1 VSLWRQLSRG
11 VAALLNRGA
20 ADRNQADEAEHY
32 LEEAAAELIASGVPP
47 GEARRRARLELGTA
61 ANLREDMR
69 SYGWENAVAGI
80 FLDVRHAGR
89 RLRAA
94 SGFTAV
100 ALLTLALGIGAAT
113 AIFSVVEGILLKP
126 LPYRHAEQL
135 VALLHTA
142 PGLHLSE
149 LNLAASLYFTYKEEN
164 RVFQDVGMWQT
175 GAWTITGIRE
185 PEEVP
190 GLQVTYRFLP
200 VLGVEPAR
208 GRGFSATDDDPRGE
222 HTALLSDSYWLSRF
236 GGDPAALGRRL
247 LVDGVA
253 YTIIGVL
260 PPSFQFMDHRIS
272 LLLPMQ
278 YDRAN
283 LRLIS
288 FCCQGVARL
297 KPGISLAQANADVAR
312 MIPLAA
318 RKFAINQGF
327 PNDAFE
333 SARIGP
339 NVRPLKDVLV
349 GDIGNALWVMMG
361 SVGILLLIA
370 CANVAN
376 LLLVRADG
384 RRQELAVRAALG
396 AGWERLIREL
406 LVESLLLATIGGA
419 CGTALAYG
427 SLRLLTTSNLAHL
440 PRIHEIGLDAVV
452 LIFTAG
458 ISIAA
463 GLLFGALPAIKY
475 TRPRVADAL
484 RSGGRSLSSS
494 KERHRARSV
503 LVVSQV
509 AMAMVLLVGSA
520 LMIRTFQALRHVDPG
535 FSNAPELDTMRI
547 FIPGTQV
554 RIPEAA
560 VRMEEEILRK
570 VEGIA
575 GVSAAAI
582 TNVVPLG
589 SNGSNNPV
597 YAEDRTGKE
606 ISSIPP
612 IRRFKFISP
621 GYVSVIGGRLV
632 AGRDLTWA
640 ELYRQTPV
648 ALVSENM
655 ARELWGDSQRAL
667 GKRIRTTLSDD
678 WREVIGVISD
688 LRDNGIDQKAP
699 AIVYWPLLYRSLG
712 NAAGTSGAIRSVRY
726 VIRTRRAGTASF
738 RDELRHAV
746 EQVNPNLAVADV
758 QTLQSVYERSLARTS
773 FTLVLL
779 ATAGGMSLLLG
790 LIGIYGVISY
800 SVAQRRREIGIRIA
814 LGSPLPDVTRLFV
827 RHGLALSGLGT
838 LLGLAGALALTHLMK
853 SLLFEITP
861 ADPLAFAGA
870 TAALIGAALMASY
883 VPARQAAGIDP
894 AESLRSE

>member
-1 VSLWRQLSRG
+1 VSLWRRLSRG
-11 VAALLNRGA
+11 CSTLLDRGA
-20 ADRNQADEAEHY
+20 ADRNQTDEAEHY
-32 LEEAAAELIASGVPP
+32 LDQAAAAWMARGLSP

-61 ANLREDMR
+61 ANLHEDMR
-69 SYGWENAVAGI
+69 SFGWENAVAGT
-80 FLDVRHAGR
+80 LSDLRHAGR

-94 SGFTAV
+94 PGFTAV
-100 ALLTLALGIGAAT
+100 ALLTLALGIGATT

-126 LPYRHAEQL
+126 LPYPRSEQL
-135 VALLHTA
+135 VALWHTA
-142 PGLHLSE
+142 PGLHLNE

-175 GAWTITGIRE
+175 GAWTITGTRE

-190 GLQVTYRFLP
+190 GLQATYRFLA
-200 VLGVEPAR
+200 VLGVEPAL
-208 GRGFSATDDDPRGE
+208 GRGFSARDDEPRGE
-222 HTALLSDSYWLSRF
+222 HTVLLSNSYWQSRF
-236 GGDPAALGRRL
+236 GGDASALGRRL
-247 LVDGVA
+247 LVDGVPH
-253 YTIIGVL
+253 TIIGVL
-260 PPSFQFMDHRIS
+260 PASFQFMDRPIS

-283 LRLIS
+283 TRLIS

-297 KPGISLAQANADVAR
+297 KKGASLSQANADVAR
-312 MIPLAA
+312 MILLAP
-318 RKFAINQGF
+318 RKFPINPGI
-327 PNDAFE
+327 PSDTFE
-333 SARIGP
+333 TARIGP

-349 GDIGNALWVMMG
+349 GDIGNTLWVLMG

-370 CANVAN
+370 SANVAN

-406 LVESLLLATIGGA
+406 LVECLLLAAIGGA
-419 CGTALAYG
+419 CGAAMAYG
-427 SLRLLTTSNLAHL
+427 SLRLLTASDLAHL
-440 PRIHEIGLDAVV
+440 PRMHEIGLDPVV
-452 LIFTAG
+452 LIFAAC
-458 ISIAA
+458 ISLAA
-463 GLLFGALPAIKY
+463 GLLFGSLPAIKY
-475 TRPRVADAL
+475 ARPRVADAL

-503 LVVSQV
+503 LVVGQV
-509 AMAMVLLVGSA
+509 ALAMVLLVGSA

-535 FSNAPELDTMRI
+535 FSNAPELETMRV

-554 RIPEAA
+554 KAAEAA
-560 VRMEEEILRK
+560 VRMEQEILRK
-570 VEGIA
+570 IEGIA

-582 TNVVPLG
+582 TNVVPLE

-597 YAEDRTGKE
+597 YAEDQGAQERA
-606 ISSIPP
+606 IPP

-621 GYVSVIGGRLV
+621 GYVSVMGGRLV
-632 AGRDLTWA
+632 AGRDLTWT

-667 GKRIRTTLSDD
+667 GKRIRTALSDD

-699 AIVYWPLLYRSLG
+699 AIAYWPLLYRNFG
-712 NAAGTSGAIRSVRY
+712 NASGASGAVRSVRY
-726 VIRTRRAGTASF
+726 VIRTRRAGTMAF
-738 RDELRHAV
+738 REELRQAV
-746 EQVNPNLAVADV
+746 AGVNPNLAVADV

-773 FTLVLL
+773 FTLALL

-790 LIGIYGVISY
+790 LIGIFGVISY
-800 SVAQRRREIGIRIA
+800 SVAQRTREIGIRIA
-814 LGSPLPDVTRLFV
+814 LGAPLRDVTRLFV
-827 RHGLALSGLGT
+827 RHGLAMSGLGT
-838 LLGLAGALALTHLMK
+838 VLGLAGALALTRLMK
-853 SLLFEITP
+853 SLLFEVSP
-861 ADPLAFAGA
+861 ADPVAFAGA
-870 TAALIGAALMASY
+870 TAALIGAALLACY
-883 VPARQAAGIDP
+883 LPARQAAGIDP
-894 AESLRSE
+894 AESLRGE